1 MNKNGQVNK
10 TPQQYSQEW
19 YDMMVT
25 IWRDRITLL
34 DFLPSHTGKLLSSV
48 QKKNIKIG
56 ESDFEFVFQFVEYGI
71 YVDNGTGNGYKR
83 GNPGD
88 LEILDKSYRYEHG
101 MKRQRNRRPW
111 FSISWDISTRVI
123 KDAMAYMLGEKFS
136 GLFDILTSE
145 KV

>member
-1 MNKNGQVNK
+1 
-10 TPQQYSQEW
+10 
-19 YDMMVT
+19 MMVT
-25 IWRDRITLL
+25 IWRDRIALL

-48 QKKNIKIG
+48 QKKNIKIS

-71 YVDNGTGNGYKR
+71 YVDNGTGNGYRK

-111 FSISWDISTRVI
+111 FSISWDISTCVI
-123 KDAMAYMLGEKFS
+123 KDAMAYLLGEKFS